1 MVVDAKV
8 SLTAYERYANE
19 EDEDLKNNHL
29 KEHVRSIKK
38 HVEDLSG
45 KNYHDLLGID
55 SPDFVL
61 LFTP

>member
-55 SPDFVL
+55 SPVL
-61 LFTP
+61 YYYLSP